1 MRGLIALVRA
11 CHAGPTLAV
20 TLVSALLAVAVG
32 HDAPMAVLLT
42 FAVLAG
48 QLSIGWSNDWLD
60 AARDVASAR
69 TDKPVVRAELRPAT
83 LRACALAAAAAC
95 VILSL
100 ATSVAAG
107 VLHLIAVLAGWGY
120 NLGLKATVASV
131 VPYAVAFGL
140 LPAFLVAALPGHPGA
155 PPWLI
160 AAGALL
166 GAGAHFANV
175 LPDLEDDVA
184 TGVLGL
190 GQRLGR
196 GVCGALAAALLLAAV
211 VTLALGPPG
220 PPTTTGLA
228 GIALAIALGGGGLV
242 FGRRPG
248 SRAPFTSV
256 LLLAVAAVGLFV
268 ASGASLR

>member
-32 HDAPMAVLLT
+32 HAAPMAVLLT

-60 AARDVASAR
+60 AARDLASAR

-83 LRACALAAAAAC
+83 LRACAFAAAAAC

-107 VLHLIAVLAGWGY
+107 VLHLVAVLAGWGY

-131 VPYAVAFGL
+131 VPYALAFGL
-140 LPAFLVAALPGHPGA
+140 LPAFLVAALPGHPAA

-175 LPDLEDDVA
+175 LPDLEDDLA
-184 TGVLGL
+184 TGVRGL

-228 GIALAIALGGGGLV
+228 VIALAIALGGGGLV